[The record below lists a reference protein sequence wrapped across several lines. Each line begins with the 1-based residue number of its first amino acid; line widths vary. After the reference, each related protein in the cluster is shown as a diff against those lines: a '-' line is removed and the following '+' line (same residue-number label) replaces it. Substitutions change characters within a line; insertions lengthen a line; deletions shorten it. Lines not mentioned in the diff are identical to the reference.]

1 MSVVKVRLAES
12 EADLKACMNIRRV
25 VFMGEQQSTEDE
37 EFDGLDD
44 SCVHFA
50 ASVDSKIVGTCRMRK
65 VRAFIKLERVAV
77 LAESRMYGVGRAMN
91 EAAFAYARQ
100 NHPTL
105 LLMAH
110 AQTDVLNF
118 YGRQGM
124 VPVSDVFYEAGL
136 AHKTVILVPSRDRIP
151 LLDIWKESIESS
163 GQPACAADESDN
175 ETVIENMKVVLKQA
189 MEQVNNA

>member
-1 MSVVKVRLAES
+1 MSVAEVRLAES
-12 EADLKACMNIRRV
+12 ETDFKACMDVRRV
-25 VFMGEQQSTEDE
+25 VFIEEQQCSEAE

-50 ASVDSKIVGTCRMRK
+50 ASIDSKIVGTCRLRK

-77 LAESRMYGVGRAMN
+77 LAESRMHGVGRALN

-100 NHPTL
+100 SHPTL

-110 AQTDVLNF
+110 AQTPVLDF

-124 VPVSDVFYEAGL
+124 VPVSDVFYECGIP
-136 AHKTVILVPSRDRIP
+136 HKTVILVPSRDRIP
-151 LLDIWKESIESS
+151 LLDIWKESVESA
-163 GQPACAADESDN
+163 GQPGCAADESDD

-189 MEQVNNA
+189 MQQVNNR